1 VRHLFLRGS
10 VQFVVAL
17 LAMPTSVVAEDSQ
30 KKYLPGGRRIYELR
44 DYHVPDGRP
53 IYMNKA
59 GTWVFKNGAPVPD
72 DLARQRLGPEM
83 YDGDW
88 GSPPALRFRW

>member
-1 VRHLFLRGS
+1 VRHLILRGS
-10 VQFVVAL
+10 VQFVMAL
-17 LAMPTSVVAEDSQ
+17 LAMPTSVEAEDSQ
-30 KKYLPGGRRIYELR
+30 KQHLPMGRRIDELR

-59 GTWVFKNGAPVPD
+59 GSWVFKNGAPVPD

-88 GSPPALRFRW
+88 GAPKVPRFLW